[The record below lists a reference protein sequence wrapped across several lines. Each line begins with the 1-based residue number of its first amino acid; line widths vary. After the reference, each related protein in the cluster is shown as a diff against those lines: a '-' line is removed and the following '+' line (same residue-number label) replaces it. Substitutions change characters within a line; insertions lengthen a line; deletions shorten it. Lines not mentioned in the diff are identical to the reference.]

1 MNDPHLKEA
10 QSRMKKAADVLR
22 EELAGVRT
30 GRAST
35 ALLDNIHVEVYG
47 SQMPLNQLASLTI
60 PEPRMIAIQPWDK
73 GTSAAIEKAIHE
85 ANLGLNPIKDADMIR
100 VPLPEL
106 TEDRRKELVKVVH
119 KFGEQAKV
127 AVRNIRRDAIDHV
140 KKREKSKELSK
151 DDARQLEKSVQE
163 ITDHQVT
170 DIEKLVAQK
179 EADILAF

>member
-1 MNDPHLKEA
+1 MNDPYLKEA
-10 QSRMKKAADVLR
+10 KARMKKAGDLLR

-35 ALLDNIHVEVYG
+35 SLLEHVQVEVYG
-47 SQMPLNQLASLTI
+47 SRMPLNQLASLTV

-73 GTSAAIEKAIHE
+73 GSAAAIEKAIHE

-106 TEDRRKELVKVVH
+106 TEERRRDLVKVVH

-127 AVRNIRRDAIDHV
+127 AVRNVRRDAIDHV
-140 KKREKSKELSK
+140 KKQEKSKELAK
-151 DDARQLEKSVQE
+151 DAARQMEKSVQE
-163 ITDHQVT
+163 MTDLQIA
-170 DIEKLVAQK
+170 DIDKMVAQK

>member
-1 MNDPHLKEA
+1 MNDPHLQEA
-10 QSRMKKAADVLR
+10 QTRMKKAVDVLR

-35 ALLDNIHVEVYG
+35 SLLEHIPVEVYG
-47 SQMPLNQLASLTI
+47 AQMPLNQLASLTV

-73 GTSAAIEKAIHE
+73 GTAAAIEKAIHE

-106 TEDRRKELVKVVH
+106 TETRRKELVKVIH

-127 AVRNIRRDAIDHV
+127 AIRNVRRDTIDYV
-140 KKREKSKELSK
+140 KKQEKSKVLSK
-151 DDARQLEKSVQE
+151 DDARQMEKSVQE
-163 ITDHQVT
+163 ITDHQIT
-170 DIEKLVAQK
+170 DIEKVVAQK
-179 EADILAF
+179 EADLLAF